1 MMLALLEIPAEFT
14 AEYNR
19 WYDLDHMPEH
29 LAKPDVLAGRRYVAA
44 RDLRAAPGII
54 RSDLL
59 GGHPPYLTT
68 YWFGGPLDM
77 CGEQAREGWLALD
90 RTILRSGRFWRPGR
104 ARHNSRW
111 RVTSA
116 WTRPGCLVRPVA
128 VPYLAH
134 RGVIVALGRAP
145 SADRLGEAV
154 DWWERVHLPDL
165 AAVPGV
171 LAAVRLGWADDVARP
186 EADSG
191 AAPGV
196 DPGQGPSAQERGA
209 SDAFDASDLVLHLLL
224 CEDDPAAVME
234 RIDRA
239 RVYWRAVGRYPAHRG
254 AYEEL
259 AFLPYRSIVPLEY
272 DFEIG
277 ADDEAATGKA
287 AGSATGTAAESA
299 TGTAAESATGTAAEA
314 AAGSAGEA
322 AAGTADG

>member
-1 MMLALLEIPAEFT
+1 MEITGMMLALLEIPAEFT

-44 RDLRAAPGII
+44 RDLRAAPGIV

-171 LAAVRLGWADDVARP
+171 LAAVRLGWADDTAAP
-186 EADSG
+186 GADDAAAPG
-191 AAPGV
+191 AAPGA
-196 DPGQGPSAQERGA
+196 DPGRGSSAQEQGH
-209 SDAFDASDLVLHLLL
+209 SDLVLHLLL

-277 ADDEAATGKA
+277 ADDEAATGTAGEAA
-287 AGSATGTAAESA
+287 AGT
-299 TGTAAESATGTAAEA
+299 

>member
-44 RDLRAAPGII
+44 RDLRAAPGIV

-171 LAAVRLGWADDVARP
+171 LAAVRLGWADDTAAP
-186 EADSG
+186 GADDAAAPG
-191 AAPGV
+191 AAPGA
-196 DPGQGPSAQERGA
+196 DPGRGSSAQEQGH
-209 SDAFDASDLVLHLLL
+209 SDLVLHLLL

-277 ADDEAATGKA
+277 ADDEAATGTAGEAA
-287 AGSATGTAAESA
+287 AGT
-299 TGTAAESATGTAAEA
+299 